1 MCDNTAA
8 LQYGISSRISKAD
21 PKLYLIFSK
30 FLLQFTTGDD
40 IIIEHDRYG
49 RLVKRSRRRPLT
61 AETAR
66 QIRPVGQAVK
76 TPPSH
81 GGNRGSIPLP
91 AILKTSDL
99 FRGFLLFR
107 RNALAFFP
115 WNCSFLRHGIF
126 FFRSCGV
133 PPAFALTAQGAG
145 RLLFPYDYAGS
156 RKSPAVL

>member
-40 IIIEHDRYG
+40 IIIE
-49 RLVKRSRRRPLT
+49 
-61 AETAR
+61 R

-145 RLLFPYDYAGS
+145 RLLFPYNYAGS